1 MNEIGRKYE
10 EKAAELLE
18 KQGYFILERN
28 YRCKQGEIDLI
39 GKEGEYLCFI
49 EVKYRSGLSYGSPLE
64 AVTKVKQRKISRTA
78 LYYLTKEG
86 YPEDTSCRFDVVG
99 ISSDRAELIRNA
111 FEYQK

>member
-39 GKEGEYLCFI
+39 GKEGEHLCFI
-49 EVKYRSGLSYGSPLE
+49 EVKYR
-64 AVTKVKQRKISRTA
+64 I
-78 LYYLTKEG
+78 
-86 YPEDTSCRFDVVG
+86 
-99 ISSDRAELIRNA
+99 
-111 FEYQK
+111 

>member
-64 AVTKVKQRKISRTA
+64 AVTKAKQRKISRTA
-78 LYYLTKEG
+78 L
-86 YPEDTSCRFDVVG
+86 
-99 ISSDRAELIRNA
+99 
-111 FEYQK
+111 

>member
-49 EVKYRSGLSYGSPLE
+49 EVKYRSDLSYGSPLE
-64 AVTKVKQRKISRTA
+64 AVTKAKQRKISRTA
-78 LYYLTKEG
+78 LY
-86 YPEDTSCRFDVVG
+86 
-99 ISSDRAELIRNA
+99 
-111 FEYQK
+111 

>member
-49 EVKYRSGLSYGSPLE
+49 EVKYRRGLSYGSPLE
-64 AVTKVKQRKISRTA
+64 AVTKAKQRKISRTA
-78 LYYLTKEG
+78 LYILPKRDILRIRLVVLT
-86 YPEDTSCRFDVVG
+86 
-99 ISSDRAELIRNA
+99 
-111 FEYQK
+111 

>member
-64 AVTKVKQRKISRTA
+64 AVTKAKQRKISRTA

-86 YPEDTSCRFDVVG
+86 YPEDTPCRFDVVG